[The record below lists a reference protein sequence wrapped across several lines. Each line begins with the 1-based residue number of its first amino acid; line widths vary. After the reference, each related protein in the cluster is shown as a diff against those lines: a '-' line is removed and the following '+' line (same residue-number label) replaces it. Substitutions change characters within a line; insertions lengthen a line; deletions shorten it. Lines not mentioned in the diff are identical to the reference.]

1 MLNRISATELDNWSR
16 NNPRQAQ
23 EILPELVI
31 RLVLATSDK
40 IIRHNFFDRKKG
52 IQYAGYD
59 GVLESEEKS
68 NFFPKGKS
76 VWECGTDENL
86 IQKFDDDIKKKNSK
100 SIGC

>member
-40 IIRHNFFDRKKG
+40 IIRHNFSMRKRNT
-52 IQYAGYD
+52 ICR
-59 GVLESEEKS
+59 L
-68 NFFPKGKS
+68 
-76 VWECGTDENL
+76 
-86 IQKFDDDIKKKNSK
+86 
-100 SIGC
+100 

>member
-40 IIRHNFFDRKKG
+40 IIRHNFR
-52 IQYAGYD
+52 
-59 GVLESEEKS
+59 
-68 NFFPKGKS
+68 
-76 VWECGTDENL
+76 
-86 IQKFDDDIKKKNSK
+86 
-100 SIGC
+100 

>member
-40 IIRHNFFDRKKG
+40 EYNMQVMMEF
-52 IQYAGYD
+52 
-59 GVLESEEKS
+59 LS
-68 NFFPKGKS
+68 
-76 VWECGTDENL
+76 L
-86 IQKFDDDIKKKNSK
+86 KKNPTFFRK
-100 SIGC
+100 ENRFGNVELMKI